1 MSAVSEHLCFAAL
14 TCEASCGR
22 GPRQSR
28 YSVEKQHC
36 EQTGGVIR
44 IVMWI
49 VCHLGSLFTHFQ
61 SFQKL
66 IVDEAPQ
73 SRSFEFLHSS
83 DISRVFHFFQSSI
96 TCALIL
102 SMLLFWLEL
111 PPCDTDICKGKFFE
125 SSSGSLP
132 SANDRGAFADYRSS
146 RSSRSS
152 CRRGTPCRPRSP
164 TILS

>member
-83 DISRVFHFFQSSI
+83 DISRVFHFFNLRSLARSF
-96 TCALIL
+96 CR
-102 SMLLFWLEL
+102 
-111 PPCDTDICKGKFFE
+111 CFFFGWNCHRATRTFAKE
-125 SSSGSLP
+125 NSLR
-132 SANDRGAFADYRSS
+132 A
-146 RSSRSS
+146 
-152 CRRGTPCRPRSP
+152 RRGRYRRPMTEERLQ
-164 TILS
+164 TIGAVADSQFA